1 MIKTPLLSHLS
12 YRDYEHIYEP
22 AEDSFLLL
30 DALEKDLS
38 DISASKPAICLE
50 VGCGSGIISTGLAS
64 VLPGCAFLAT
74 DVNPRACAASA
85 ETARINNGGASVFQ
99 PVRTNT
105 VDGLAHRLAG
115 KVDVLLCNPPYVAT
129 EEAEASGRALSA
141 AWAGGSAGRLV
152 TDAVLRALPSLLVRG
167 SGRCYMVVE
176 QCNQPERV
184 VQLAEEIGLVT
195 EQVLKR
201 RAGRE
206 LLYVFKFFV
215 PEACKETL

>member
-1 MIKTPLLSHLS
+1 MSEG
-12 YRDYEHIYEP
+12 DEVVDGD
-22 AEDSFLLL
+22 AE
-30 DALEKDLS
+30 E
-38 DISASKPAICLE
+38 
-50 VGCGSGIISTGLAS
+50 STGGEDAS
-64 VLPGCAFLAT
+64 EAEAEAEST
-74 DVNPRACAASA
+74 DEA
-85 ETARINNGGASVFQ
+85 EGS
-99 PVRTNT
+99 
-105 VDGLAHRLAG
+105 
-115 KVDVLLCNPPYVAT
+115 
-129 EEAEASGRALSA
+129 EEAEASGRGLSA

-184 VQLAEEIGLVT
+184 VQLAEEIGLVK